1 MTPRRASPAE
11 PATAPLERLML
22 LWDEL
27 DDLVGLVRH
36 ALRATLGGTDLKN
49 R

>member
-1 MTPRRASPAE
+1 
-11 PATAPLERLML
+11 ML

-36 ALRATLGGTDLKN
+36 ALRATLGGTDLNN